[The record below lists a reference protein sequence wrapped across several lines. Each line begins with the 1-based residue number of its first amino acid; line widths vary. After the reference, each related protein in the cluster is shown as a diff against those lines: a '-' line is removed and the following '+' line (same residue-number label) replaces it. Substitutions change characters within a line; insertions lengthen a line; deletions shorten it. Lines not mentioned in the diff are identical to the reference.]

1 MTEINK
7 LFCGKMQPSLQSD
20 VFRLRRQV
28 EIQKGAAGSVIATS
42 ILLIIAIAT
51 ALYMAWSIGANDVAN
66 SMASAVGGKA
76 ISLKQAVIIAGILEM
91 SGAVLLGEH
100 VTKTVGKGIV
110 ELNTL
115 GDYKIVI
122 VGMLASLLAA
132 AIGVTLA
139 TWKELPVSTS
149 HFIVGA
155 VIGFGIVAGGGIGG
169 VNWLVMGAIALSWVI
184 SPIAGLIIS
193 YIVFKLIA
201 RFVLSSEDPVRS
213 ALRGSPVYVGL
224 TFFIIAVSLN
234 MKTSFGKKLGISDN
248 ISMILLVS
256 SIVGIVTGI
265 TGYYLIKRAISRW
278 GDGEDRY
285 LRVERIFRNLQ
296 IMTSCYV
303 AFAHGANDVANA
315 IGPLGTLF
323 LTVSSPNHIIPTG
336 ATIPWYLLALGGF
349 GISLG
354 VFTWGYKVIKTIG
367 FKITELTNTRGYSI
381 DFGVATTV
389 LIFSKLGMPIST
401 THTVVGAV
409 VGVGLARGLA
419 AVDLRVLRNIVISWL
434 LTIPLAVVLS
444 IGLYMGLCQ
453 VLM

>member
-1 MTEINK
+1 
-7 LFCGKMQPSLQSD
+7 
-20 VFRLRRQV
+20 
-28 EIQKGAAGSVIATS
+28 VIALTL
-42 ILLIIAIAT
+42 LLILAVAI
-51 ALYMAWSIGANDVAN
+51 ALYMAWNIGANDVAN

-76 ISLKQAVIIAGILEM
+76 ITLKQAVIIAGILEM

-110 ELNTL
+110 DLNAI
-115 GDYKIVI
+115 GNPDIVI

-132 AIGVTLA
+132 AIGVTLS

-155 VIGFGIVAGGGIGG
+155 VMGFGIIAGGGIGG
-169 VNWLVMGAIALSWVI
+169 IRWRVMGAIALSWLI
-184 SPIAGLIIS
+184 SPIAGLIIA
-193 YIVFKLIA
+193 YLVFKIIA
-201 RFVLSSEDPVRS
+201 KFVLSSDDPVRS
-213 ALRGSPVYVGL
+213 ALRGSPFYVGL

-248 ISMILLVS
+248 LGMILLVS
-256 SIVGIVTGI
+256 GIVGIITGAA
-265 TGYYLIKRAISRW
+265 GYYLIKRAIARW

-285 LRVERIFRNLQ
+285 VRVERIFRGLQ

-303 AFAHGANDVANA
+303 SFAHGANDVANA
-315 IGPLGTLF
+315 IGPLGTVF
-323 LTVSSPNHIIPTG
+323 LTVQNGSIPAN

-389 LIFSKLGMPIST
+389 LVFSKLGMPIST

-409 VGVGLARGLA
+409 VGVGLARGLG
-419 AVDLRVLRNIVISWL
+419 AVDLRVLRNIIISWL
-434 LTIPLAVVLS
+434 ITIPLAVALS
-444 IGLYMGLCQ
+444 IALYIGLYQ
-453 VLM
+453 VLI